1 MTDCSCEGFTEIVK
15 SWLAGGS
22 FFFLFLSLLFLSSP
36 FSAEWS
42 GSKAETEKG
51 EVLNGKSSGACHIL
65 SHFWPLGL
73 YGWGRSG
80 SSPWDL
86 PLWGEKKRVIQGAW
100 KRRGGTFACAPINT
114 LSFLCWLASQ
124 SPWRGLPGNKS
135 DTHASTHTHTHARTH
150 AEESAQAPHTLGLQ
164 WCLFIR
170 PLLSLYEVQRVLFF
184 GHVETSGLDW
194 LLELN
199 IVRCSVSCCSFTL
212 PPPSRAKD
220 CKVKRGLIL
229 LWYSRPQ
236 DALLYKKSMS
246 FIWACSHPT
255 QKKPFIRFPV
265 HRKEE
270 CDVGQLI
277 WISYFL
283 FVTVSPCFSF
293 SFFEGLSFGYC
304 ISPTGGRKKCEKEV
318 ECWVMGEAAVTWHF
332 LKEIILQ
339 KEHCFCQS
347 WNMKQIAVEIFLGGC
362 PYGAFSL
369 VGLERI
375 M

>member
-15 SWLAGGS
+15 SWLAGGR

-42 GSKAETEKG
+42 GSEAETERG

-80 SSPWDL
+80 SSHGDL

-100 KRRGGTFACAPINT
+100 KRRGGTFARAPINT

-135 DTHASTHTHTHARTH
+135 DTHASTHASRGKRTNTTHSGPAMM
-150 AEESAQAPHTLGLQ
+150 SPH
-164 WCLFIR
+164 
-170 PLLSLYEVQRVLFF
+170 PSPPVSLYEVQRVLFF

-199 IVRCSVSCCSFTL
+199 ISHCSVSCCSFTL

-220 CKVKRGLIL
+220 CKVKRGVIL

-255 QKKPFIRFPV
+255 QKKAIIRFPV

-270 CDVGQLI
+270 CDVGI

-283 FVTVSPCFSF
+283 FSVFVTVSPCFSF
-293 SFFEGLSFGYC
+293 SFLRALVLVT
-304 ISPTGGRKKCEKEV
+304 ISPTGGWKKCEKEV
-318 ECWVMGEAAVTWHF
+318 ECWVMGEAAVIWRF

-347 WNMKQIAVEIFLGGC
+347 WNVKQIAVEI
-362 PYGAFSL
+362 
-369 VGLERI
+369 

>member
-15 SWLAGGS
+15 SWLAGGR

-36 FSAEWS
+36 FFDRVERKRGRDRKGRSVEWQEFRS
-42 GSKAETEKG
+42 
-51 EVLNGKSSGACHIL
+51 L
-65 SHFWPLGL
+65 SHLVSFLAFRFIWL
-73 YGWGRSG
+73 RSFRL
-80 SSPWDL
+80 L
-86 PLWGEKKRVIQGAW
+86 PLRSPTVRREKKSHSRCLEAAGRNVRLCSYKHTFLLVLTCISKPLTRSSW
-100 KRRGGTFACAPINT
+100 KQIRYTCKCA
-114 LSFLCWLASQ
+114 
-124 SPWRGLPGNKS
+124 
-135 DTHASTHTHTHARTH
+135 HTHARRGKCTNTTH
-150 AEESAQAPHTLGLQ
+150 SGPAMMSPH
-164 WCLFIR
+164 
-170 PLLSLYEVQRVLFF
+170 PSPPVSLYEVQRVLFF

-199 IVRCSVSCCSFTL
+199 IGHCSVSCCSFTL

-246 FIWACSHPT
+246 FIWACSHPL
-255 QKKPFIRFPV
+255 QKNSFIRFPV

-283 FVTVSPCFSF
+283 FSAFVTVSPCFSF

-304 ISPTGGRKKCEKEV
+304 ISPTGGWKKCEEEEV
-318 ECWVMGEAAVTWHF
+318 ECWVMGEAAVT
-332 LKEIILQ
+332 
-339 KEHCFCQS
+339 
-347 WNMKQIAVEIFLGGC
+347 
-362 PYGAFSL
+362 
-369 VGLERI
+369 
-375 M
+375 